1 MRCERRMVGNM
12 DLTDVRRVDCFDD
25 RWVQCDLL
33 GSQVVIMMEAVH
45 L

>member
-1 MRCERRMVGNM
+1 M

-25 RWVQCDLL
+25 KWVHYDLL
-33 GSQVVIMMEAVH
+33 GSQVVMMEAVH